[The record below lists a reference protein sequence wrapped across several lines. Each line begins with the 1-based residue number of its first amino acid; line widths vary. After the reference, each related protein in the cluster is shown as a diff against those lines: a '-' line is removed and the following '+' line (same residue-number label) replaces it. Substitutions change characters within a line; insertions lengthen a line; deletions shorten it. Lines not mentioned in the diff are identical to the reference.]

1 MSKKTDHVTIKL
13 VLPVEQ
19 ADALAEM
26 CKRIIYEEI
35 RRMSA
40 SEKEHWEMDA
50 AISTLRGA
58 LSDAGFAPR

>member
-1 MSKKTDHVTIKL
+1 MSKKPGEVTITL

-50 AISTLRGA
+50 GISSLRRA
-58 LSDAGFAPR
+58 LAEAGFAPR